1 MVFKSAIHDILLVFK
16 FHSLT
21 ACRVSIRCDAP
32 LDIELDISDHLLTF
46 RVVYTDLEHSFRVL
60 AGAWRHKLSLHFT
73 LPFPEEAHRPGH
85 FALLCHRDRVEKG
98 RVHLSHEKMPCCL
111 DNLLLFLWTSEAD
124 EHGGQRVLDGQEAH

>member
-1 MVFKSAIHDILLVFK
+1 MVFKSAIHDILLVLK
-16 FHSLT
+16 FHPLA
-21 ACRVSIRCDAP
+21 ACRVAIRCDAP

-46 RVVYTDLEHSFRVL
+46 RVVYTDLEHCFRVL

-73 LPFPEEAHRPGH
+73 LPFSKEAHRPGH

-98 RVHLSHEKMPCCL
+98 RVHLSHEQMPCRL
-111 DNLLLFLWTSEAD
+111 DHLLLFLWTSEAD